1 MANNK
6 VNFDLLNESAKQ
18 RIERENQRPGE
29 ALFNA
34 LVENYPAAAKLIAGT
49 SADPFYRN
57 DKISQFWNA
66 LNEYNTYEEIKSTD
80 LP

>member
-1 MANNK
+1 MSNNK
-6 VNFDLLNESAKQ
+6 VDFDLLNQLAQQ
-18 RIERENQRPGE
+18 RIDKENQRPGQ

-34 LVENYPAAAKLIAGT
+34 LAEKYPAAAKLIAGT

-57 DKISQFWNA
+57 EKISQFWNA
-66 LNEYNTYEEIKSTD
+66 LSEYNTYEEIKSTD

>member
-6 VNFDLLNESAKQ
+6 VDFDLINQMAQQ
-18 RIERENQRPGE
+18 RVERENQRQGQ

-34 LVENYPAAAKLIAGT
+34 LSEFYPAAAKLIAGT

-66 LNEYNTYEEIKSTD
+66 LNEYNIYEEIKSTD